1 MKKRFD
7 LFSFFKTHQEF
18 ALPLVRIFLG
28 GALFI
33 RGLILVINP
42 QKLTLLAG
50 NEQYFGL
57 YSYIAIVHLLGGAL
71 LFIGFL
77 TRFASLIQIPILFV
91 ALFFIH
97 IRQGFMTSGQGLE
110 LSILVLFLLILFFL
124 FGGGKLSLDDKLSE
138 KIK

>member
-1 MKKRFD
+1 MKNKFN
-7 LFSFFKTHQEF
+7 LFSFFNAHQEF
-18 ALPLVRIFLG
+18 AFPLVRIFLG
-28 GALFI
+28 GPLFI

-77 TRFASLIQIPILFV
+77 TRFASLIQMPILFV
-91 ALFFIH
+91 AVFS
-97 IRQGFMTSGQGLE
+97 FMLDK
-110 LSILVLFLLILFFL
+110 IL
-124 FGGGKLSLDDKLSE
+124 
-138 KIK
+138 